1 MGNADRGT
9 DRSRAAFAGD
19 LPVTGNRLEPICGA
33 RSPGCN
39 GAFGMMLGHIRLL
52 HPLIKK
58 RKHNQPF
65 GIEPV
70 LGA

>member
-1 MGNADRGT
+1 MQTAEQT
-9 DRSRAAFAGD
+9 DQERLLPATFPSRAIAWSTIF
-19 LPVTGNRLEPICGA
+19 GA